1 VQFAWI
7 CLLSIMVDKE
17 SERVPID
24 NIRTLLYYL
33 GLAIDARMSQFRRGT
48 PYENVRPSDVR
59 VFVRASRSAFTISD
73 IARELQI
80 TRQAAQSSVQR
91 LLKLQVIALK
101 LLPGNKRDKVVVI
114 TPKGELATK
123 TARQQVVNLEN
134 EFAEMVGKEKLE
146 ELRCTLSIML
156 EQLNN
161 TLKQQA

>member
-1 VQFAWI
+1 
-7 CLLSIMVDKE
+7 MVDDQA
-17 SERVPID
+17 SQVPID

-33 GLAIDARMSQFRRGT
+33 GLAIDGRMSQYRRGT

-59 VFVRASRSAFTISD
+59 VFVRASRSTYTISE

-91 LLKLQVIALK
+91 LIKLQVIALK
-101 LLPGNKRDKVVVI
+101 TLPGNKRDKVVVI
-114 TPKGELATK
+114 TPKGELASR

-134 EFAEMVGKEKLE
+134 EFAEMIGRDKLE
-146 ELRCTLSIML
+146 ELRISLGIML
-156 EQLNN
+156 ERLNM

>member
-1 VQFAWI
+1 
-7 CLLSIMVDKE
+7 MVDDQA
-17 SERVPID
+17 SQVPID

-33 GLAIDARMSQFRRGT
+33 GLAIDGRMSQYRRGT

-59 VFVRASRSAFTISD
+59 VFVRASRSTYTISE

-91 LLKLQVIALK
+91 LIKLQVIALK
-101 LLPGNKRDKVVVI
+101 TLPGNKRDKVVVI
-114 TPKGELATK
+114 TPKGELASR

-134 EFAEMVGKEKLE
+134 EFAEMIGKDKLE
-146 ELRCTLSIML
+146 ELRISLGIML
-156 EQLNN
+156 ERLNK

>member
-1 VQFAWI
+1 
-7 CLLSIMVDKE
+7 MVDE
-17 SERVPID
+17 QFSRVPVD

-33 GLAIDARMSQFRRGT
+33 GLTIDGRMSQYRRGT

-59 VFVRASRSAFTISD
+59 VFVRASRGTYTISD

-91 LLKLQVIALK
+91 LIKLQVIALK
-101 LLPGNKRDKVVVI
+101 TLPGNKRDKVVMI
-114 TPKGELATK
+114 TPKGELASK
-123 TARQQVVNLEN
+123 TARQQIGDLED
-134 EFAEMVGKEKLE
+134 ELAEMIGKDKLE
-146 ELRCTLSIML
+146 DLRISLGIML

>member
-1 VQFAWI
+1 
-7 CLLSIMVDKE
+7 MVDE
-17 SERVPID
+17 QSERVPIN

-33 GLAIDARMSQFRRGT
+33 GLAIDERMSQYRRGT

-59 VFVRASRSAFTISD
+59 VFVRASRNIFTISD

-91 LLKLQVIALK
+91 LIKLQVIALK
-101 LLPGNKRDKVVVI
+101 TLPGNKRDKVVVI
-114 TPKGELATK
+114 TPKGELASR

-134 EFAEMVGKEKLE
+134 EFAEMIGKYKLE
-146 ELRCTLSIML
+146 ELRSSLHILL
-156 EQLNN
+156 EQLNT

>member
-1 VQFAWI
+1 
-7 CLLSIMVDKE
+7 MVDDQA
-17 SERVPID
+17 SQVPID

-33 GLAIDARMSQFRRGT
+33 GLAIDGRMSQYRRGT

-59 VFVRASRSAFTISD
+59 VFVRASRSTYTISE

-91 LLKLQVIALK
+91 LIKLQVIALK
-101 LLPGNKRDKVVVI
+101 TLPGNKRDKVVVI
-114 TPKGELATK
+114 TPKGELASR

-134 EFAEMVGKEKLE
+134 EFAEMIGRDMLE
-146 ELRCTLSIML
+146 ELRISLGIML
-156 EQLNN
+156 ERLNM